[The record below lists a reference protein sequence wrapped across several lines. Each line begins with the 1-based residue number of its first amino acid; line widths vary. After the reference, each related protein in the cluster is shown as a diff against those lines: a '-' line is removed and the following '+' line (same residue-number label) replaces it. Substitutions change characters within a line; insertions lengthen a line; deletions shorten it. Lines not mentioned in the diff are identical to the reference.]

1 MERQMLSRGC
11 DQGCLQGQAEG
22 RSRRCIQHPSP
33 GIHRFFPRK
42 RLKSLMPLMLMLRS
56 LFKVTLGP
64 EGDMKAASDEP
75 KMR

>member
-1 MERQMLSRGC
+1 MLPREGGGR
-11 DQGCLQGQAEG
+11 DRGCLQGQAESC
-22 RSRRCIQHPSP
+22 SRRCILHPSP

-42 RLKSLMPLMLMLRS
+42 HLTSLMPLMLMLRS
-56 LFKVTLGP
+56 LFKVTLGQ